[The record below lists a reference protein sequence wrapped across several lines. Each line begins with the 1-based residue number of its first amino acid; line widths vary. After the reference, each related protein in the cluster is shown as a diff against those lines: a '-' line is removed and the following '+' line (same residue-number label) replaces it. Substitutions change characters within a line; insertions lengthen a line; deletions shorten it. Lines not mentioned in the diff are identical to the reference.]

1 MIEPMT
7 GVDRSEHADILGH
20 PRGLCILFLT
30 EMWERFSY
38 YGMRALLI
46 LYLTQHFL
54 FSDERSAFKFGAYTA
69 LVFVMTIVG
78 GVLADRYLG
87 ARKAV
92 TFGAVLLVLGHFGM
106 AFEGSG
112 SREIMTYAGA
122 EYQLAR
128 EGRGGSA
135 TQFIAAGAARSK
147 ISFAGDGI
155 TIDDP
160 EAVNLPATISKS
172 AYALRIERE
181 PIFVAILHL
190 SLALIISGVG
200 FLKANISVIVGALY
214 GFADK
219 RRDAGFTIYYMGI
232 NLGAFAAS
240 IVCGYLGIAYGW
252 KYGFGLAGVGMTL
265 GLAIFLLGKPWLEGK
280 AEPPDPAK
288 LKERVFGFLSVEGA
302 CYCCGLFMIAAS
314 ASLVMN
320 AELVGGVLGPVAA
333 IMLAYL
339 LWFAIFRC
347 AGKERDRTLV
357 AIYFILAQVPFW
369 ALFEQAGS
377 SLNLF
382 TDRLV
387 DRTIFGISVPA
398 PIFQAAGSGFLILFA
413 PIIAWLWIWL
423 ARRGWEPPAPVK
435 FSLGVFLLGG
445 GFFGLAAGMSM
456 SGATGQTPVI
466 FILLVYLL
474 HALGELFLSP
484 VGLSGVT
491 KLAPS
496 RIVATT
502 MGAWFLFTGVSNFLA
517 GVVARAASVD
527 TIGGHITNIA
537 EAKAT
542 YAAVYLN
549 LAWFAVAAAALMLIV
564 APFLTRMSHNR

>member
-1 MIEPMT
+1 MNGAT
-7 GVDRSEHADILGH
+7 SAAGRAASADLFGH
-20 PRGLCILFLT
+20 PRGLVILFLT

-54 FSDERSAFKFGAYTA
+54 FSDERSALKFGAYTA

-92 TFGAVLLVLGHFGM
+92 VFGAVLLVLGHFGM

-112 SREIMTYAGA
+112 SRQILTFEGA
-122 EYQLAR
+122 EFELAR
-128 EGRGGSA
+128 EGRGSDAQQFLA
-135 TQFIAAGAARSK
+135 TDAARSE
-147 ISFAGDGI
+147 ISFSGDLI
-155 TIDDP
+155 LIADP
-160 EAVNLPATISKS
+160 EAVGLPAAMS
-172 AYALRIERE
+172 ANDYTLRIERE
-181 PIFVAILHL
+181 NLYVAILHL

-200 FLKANISVIVGALY
+200 FLKANISAIVGALY
-214 GFADK
+214 EFSDR

-232 NLGAFAAS
+232 NLGAFAAG
-240 IVCGYLGIAYGW
+240 IVCGYLGITYGW

-265 GLAIFLLGKPWLEGK
+265 GLTIFLIGKPWLEGK

-288 LKERVFGFLSVEGA
+288 LKERVLGFLTVETA
-302 CYCCGLFMIAAS
+302 CYCCGLAMIAVS
-314 ASLVMN
+314 AFLIMN
-320 AELVGGVLGPVAA
+320 ARLVGGVLGPVAA

-339 LWFAIFRC
+339 LWFAIFRT
-347 AGKERDRTLV
+347 AREERDRMLV
-357 AIYFILAQVPFW
+357 AIYFILAQAPFW

-387 DRTIFGISVPA
+387 DRTIFGIGVPA
-398 PIFQAAGSGFLILFA
+398 PLFQSVGSGFLILFA
-413 PIIAWLWIWL
+413 PLVAWLWIWL
-423 ARRGWEPPAPVK
+423 ARRGREPSAPVK
-435 FSLGVFLLGG
+435 FSLGMFLLGG
-445 GFFGLAAGMSM
+445 GFFALAAGMKL
-456 SGATGQTPVI
+456 SGAEGLTAVI
-466 FILLVYLL
+466 FIFLVYLL
-474 HALGELFLSP
+474 HALGELLVSP

-491 KLAPS
+491 KLAPA

-527 TIGGHITNIA
+527 TIGGQITNIA

-542 YAAVYLN
+542 YAVVYLN
-549 LAWFAVAAAALMLIV
+549 LAWFAAGVAALMLIV
-564 APFLTRMSHNR
+564 SPFLKRMIHDR